1 MNKLPEWLSHRGFWM
16 ALACLAIWSTA
27 LGIVTGSWIA
37 STKETGAAIGSVIS
51 SFLGA
56 AIAVAGAVW
65 IQEVRDQR
73 IKKQIIFTVSRMVPV
88 LRKTASDLSDFHI
101 IHRMDDRVIRQAV
114 DSLKARREQLI
125 RLGPL
130 HGALE
135 SDLSMSLLDIEMCIG
150 TFDVPTEASR
160 EMISNRLG
168 SSVAKTETISKSGV
182 ILKAITLL
190 RLCDQCLLIL
200 KIPKTEMS
208 SSQKT
213 EMLRIYGDA

>member
-1 MNKLPEWLSHRGFWM
+1 MNKLAEWLSHRGFWM

-27 LGIVTGSWIA
+27 LGIVIGSWIA

-56 AIAVAGAVW
+56 AIAVVGAVW

-73 IKKQIIFTVSRMVPV
+73 MKKQILFTVSRMVPA
-88 LRKTASDLSDFHI
+88 LRAIASDLSDFHI

-114 DSLKARREQLI
+114 NSLKARREQLI

-135 SDLSMSLLDIEMCIG
+135 SDLSISLLG
-150 TFDVPTEASR
+150 
-160 EMISNRLG
+160 NL
-168 SSVAKTETISKSGV
+168 
-182 ILKAITLL
+182 
-190 RLCDQCLLIL
+190 
-200 KIPKTEMS
+200 
-208 SSQKT
+208 
-213 EMLRIYGDA
+213 